1 MGGYLSVA
9 LIATAGI
16 LCGAE
21 PLVDEGLRI
30 RILRALFP
38 EMAVSLAPERSIDY
52 TWTTQTRAPLVFPD
66 ALASENVYNVGG
78 PPSDDLERCA
88 AQDMLSR
95 HASETREV
103 RFRVFPW
110 PASNRGEIL
119 AIVQYR
125 FSEAKPAGSCRSIAF
140 LVRLAPSNGKWE
152 VRERFLLNGGYL
164 HQLESIR
171 WINLTSS
178 GYQELVVESDLAD
191 GDRLCS
197 NAHILNLALGRFEEL
212 LVVPT
217 RVHVSSKGETW
228 TQTLDIPNTLKEH
241 GQRFC
246 FVKTVYAVEH
256 HWFPIPSVS
265 VACYG
270 PGDWTVTGDHR
281 SFWELPPHRGF

>member
-140 LVRLAPSNGKWE
+140 LVRLAPSNGKRE

-212 LVVPT
+212 LVVPHGYTFRAKAKRGRRHLTSPT
-217 RVHVSSKGETW
+217 RS
-228 TQTLDIPNTLKEH
+228 
-241 GQRFC
+241 
-246 FVKTVYAVEH
+246 
-256 HWFPIPSVS
+256 
-265 VACYG
+265 
-270 PGDWTVTGDHR
+270 R
-281 SFWELPPHRGF
+281 SMASDFAL

>member
-1 MGGYLSVA
+1 MGGFLSLSVA
-9 LIATAGI
+9 PIAMAGI

-38 EMAVSLAPERSIDY
+38 ETAVSLAPGRSIDY

-66 ALASENVYNVGG
+66 ALASENVYNVTG
-78 PPSDDLERCA
+78 PPADDLERCA

-95 HASETREV
+95 QARETREV
-103 RFRVFPW
+103 RFRVFQW

-119 AIVQYR
+119 AVVQYR
-125 FSEAKPAGSCRSIAF
+125 FSEAKPAGSCRSIAS
-140 LVRLAPSNGKWE
+140 LVRLAPSDGKWE
-152 VRERFLLNGGYL
+152 VRERFYLNSSYH

-171 WINLTSS
+171 WINLTGS
-178 GYQELVVESDLAD
+178 GYEEFVVESDLAD

-197 NAHILNLALGRFEEL
+197 YVHILNLTLGRFEEL

-217 RVHVSSKGETW
+217 RVHIASKGETW
-228 TQTLDIPNTLKEH
+228 TQALDIPNTVKEH

-246 FVKTVYAVEH
+246 FVKTVSAVEH
-256 HWFPIPSVS
+256 HWFPTPSVS
-265 VACYG
+265 VACYR
-270 PGDWTVTGDHR
+270 PGDWTGTGDHTLAPGDVR
-281 SFWELPPHRGF
+281 